1 MAEPEKRLERDK
13 EHRDVKEKSGK
24 SGGKADG
31 VEVFYKQPAGR
42 NRNNEQ
48 GSEGTLEYRKHALA
62 FGCDL

>member
-13 EHRDVKEKSGK
+13 EYRDGKEKPGK
-24 SGGKADG
+24 SWGKADG
-31 VEVFYKQPAGR
+31 VPIFYKQPAGR

-48 GSEGTLEYRKHALA
+48 GSEGTLEHRKHALA